1 MVQDEFKKINEDL
14 KNLRKSFSFQK
25 VEISS
30 CVDLF
35 RLKFRDNQ
43 SIVEKIKAN
52 FKVFI
57 QSKKD

>member
-1 MVQDEFKKINEDL
+1 MVLDEFKKINEDL

-25 VEISS
+25 IEISS

-43 SIVEKIKAN
+43 SIADKIKAN
-52 FKVFI
+52 FKVI
-57 QSKKD
+57 IRSEND

>member
-1 MVQDEFKKINEDL
+1 MVLDEFKKINEDL
-14 KNLRKSFSFQK
+14 KNLRKSFSFHK

-43 SIVEKIKAN
+43 SIVDKIKAN

-57 QSKKD
+57 NSKKD